1 MQAMPCPLKQRWHS
15 VLEMPLRFQEIA
27 PWGLIHADLQLLNPS
42 QPDANALNVSA
53 LADSGAVHLC
63 IPEHVA
69 LQLQLR
75 ELERRE
81 VVLADGR
88 RRSVPYMGPVEVR
101 FANRRCFTG
110 AMVLGDE
117 VLLGAIPM
125 EDMDLVLQPQLQRLS
140 VNPANPNLPLS
151 VAK

>member
-27 PWGLIHADLQLLNPS
+27 PLGLIHADLQLLNPS